1 MKKSKVVFLFCATYF
16 FYYLARYN
24 YPVALPFMREE
35 YALTAAQVGMI
46 ATALTLGY
54 AVGQLVNGVL
64 VDRRG
69 PRLMMTLGGLGAAAA
84 NAAMGAGWAH
94 QAFVLGWLA
103 NGYFQA
109 MGYPSTLKLVVNW
122 FDPGE
127 RGRAVGT
134 SEFAQSVASIV
145 VLPLCG
151 FLAGRYSWRLVFFVP
166 SVLLALVTIWY
177 WTRAE
182 DCPEGRGSA
191 MRGSFFKDA
200 LDRYRLALGD
210 WRLVSANFS
219 YGFSQFVRY
228 AMITWIPMY
237 LFGEGGLSI
246 FKAALAGTAFQV
258 GGALGSVL
266 VGWLSDLP
274 AFRGRRQWLIA
285 CGMVVSAMAGAGV
298 GAVPS
303 GDTLAVM
310 TALFVCGVGIEALEV
325 AYFLIPTDYLGP
337 GMTATGVGCMN
348 ATGKLTAS
356 LQGVILG
363 TVVDRFGFGSAFG
376 VAGGFG
382 LLAALAVLPAGWK
395 RD

>member
-1 MKKSKVVFLFCATYF
+1 MNRIKIAVLFSVTYF

-24 YPVALPFMREE
+24 YPVALPFIREE
-35 YALTAAQVGMI
+35 FALTAVQTGMI

-54 AVGQLVNGVL
+54 AVGQLINGVL

-84 NAAMGAGWAH
+84 NVAMGAGWAY
-94 QAFVLGWLA
+94 QAFILGWLA

-122 FDPGE
+122 FGPE
-127 RGRAVGT
+127 QRGKAVGI
-134 SEFAQSVASIV
+134 SEFAQSVASII

-151 FLAGRYSWRLVFFVP
+151 FLALRYSWRYVFFVP
-166 SVLLALVTIWY
+166 SVLLALVTVWY
-177 WTRAE
+177 WSRAR
-182 DCPEGRGSA
+182 DCPTGHSPVE
-191 MRGSFFKDA
+191 RGSFFEDA
-200 LDRYRLALGD
+200 LDRYRIALGD
-210 WRLVSANFS
+210 WRLVCTNFS

-237 LFGEGGLSI
+237 LYGEGGLSI
-246 FKAALAGTAFQV
+246 FKAALGGTAFQV

-266 VGWLSDLP
+266 VGWASDLP
-274 AFRGRRQWLIA
+274 LFRPRRWLLIA
-285 CGMVVSAMAGAGV
+285 CGMVVSAVAGAGV
-298 GAVPS
+298 GFVPS
-303 GDTLAVM
+303 YDTLAIM
-310 TALFVCGVGIEALEV
+310 AALFVCGVGIEALEV

-337 GMTATGVGCMN
+337 DMTATGVGCMN

-363 TVVDRFGFGSAFG
+363 TIIDRFGFGSAFG

-395 RD
+395 D

>member
-1 MKKSKVVFLFCATYF
+1 MNRVKIAVLFSTAYF

-24 YPVALPFMREE
+24 YPLALPFIREE
-35 YALTAAQVGMI
+35 FALTAAQVGLI
-46 ATALTLGY
+46 ATMLTLGY

-64 VDRRG
+64 VDRKG
-69 PRLMMTLGGLGAAAA
+69 PRLMMTLGGLGTMAA
-84 NAAMGAGWAH
+84 NLIMGGSSLYTL
-94 QAFVLGWLA
+94 FVLGWLV

-122 FDPGE
+122 FEPHE
-127 RGRAVGT
+127 RGRAVGA

-151 FLAGRYSWRLVFFVP
+151 FLAAQISWRLVFAVP
-166 SVLLALVTIWY
+166 ATLMGIATIWY
-177 WTRAE
+177 WAQAQDEPPGAIEMKPGPLVE
-182 DCPEGRGSA
+182 D
-191 MRGSFFKDA
+191 FLF
-200 LDRYRLALGD
+200 RYRIALAD
-210 WRLVSANFS
+210 WRLVCANFS

-246 FKAALAGTAFQV
+246 FKAALGGTAFQI
-258 GGALGSVL
+258 GGAIGSVL

-274 AFRGRRQWLIA
+274 LFRTRRWLLIA
-285 CGMVVSAMAGAGV
+285 VGMVVSALAGV
-298 GAVPS
+298 AVGTVPL
-303 GDTLAVM
+303 TNMMAVM
-310 TALFVCGVGIEALEV
+310 AALFVCGVGIEALEV
-325 AYFLIPTDYLGP
+325 AYFLIPTDYLGV

-356 LQGVILG
+356 LQGIILG
-363 TVVDRFGFGSAFG
+363 TIIDRFGFGSAFG

-382 LLAALAVLPAGWK
+382 LLAAVLILPSGRK
-395 RD
+395 HG